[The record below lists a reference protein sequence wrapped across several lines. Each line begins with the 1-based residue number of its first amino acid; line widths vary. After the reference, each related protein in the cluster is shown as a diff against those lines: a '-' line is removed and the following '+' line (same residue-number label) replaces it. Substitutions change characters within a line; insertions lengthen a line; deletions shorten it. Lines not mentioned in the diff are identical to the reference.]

1 MSIPIIQMLLAVGSA
16 QELDALLDT
25 YSLGF
30 GPTSGRKTYI
40 APQMYNV
47 VDGDRKKWT
56 LSCWI
61 KREQFGT
68 RQVIFSNGS
77 NSSGEGFIGFNSD
90 DTLYL
95 GNDGHANFQSG
106 AGRTYRDTSWMHLMW
121 AADSTQANNDDRWK
135 VYVNGELVPA
145 SEYNAPG
152 LTQNGDGYIQ
162 YYSPS
167 AGMLPCIGERLRHH
181 YSGAN
186 WSAPFRGRMAQFY
199 FVDGAQKTWS
209 DFAVNENGVYKPI
222 EYEGSV
228 GTNGFYLPFDG
239 KKHPTIDPLDQTGI
253 NDGTW
258 WNMQYPN
265 TCDGIAVDDTALSQ
279 MAQYAGVTASP
290 NPATVHLAKPVV
302 VKQHLR
308 LNMYASVSS
317 FSTFGWVRL
326 NGSSSNQTVTVVS
339 STGTNS
345 GIFDVDFTGTLTS
358 IQWSGGS
365 QANYGV
371 AQIIVDGEVLKNPG
385 WEAKYFG
392 ATVPVSKAEGGLPI
406 FETTS
411 GGRTAHAI
419 VRKDYGPNTPEIIRN
434 SGCVVFRKD
443 ADDALFFSHNA
454 DYSLGSETNWTIEFY
469 FNKLSN
475 TGDWSVLCGK
485 GPGGNYEYFIE
496 TFDNG
501 NLKFL
506 WSADGVTS
514 WTGSPDIATGLS
526 LKTWYHLSVNRDG
539 NSLKAYVNGVQT
551 YSGSITGNIHVGN
564 TGTHTLSMGGW
575 QAGSN
580 LFTHSLMSNFRLV
593 KGSTVYTSAYDAP
606 TEPLK
611 NITNTKLLGMQT
623 NAPKSHPNHY
633 PMDMATI
640 FSVQNSSHTVDAV
653 GQPYPTASEVSAH
666 LMAAVPMSSSLSD
679 NYPEFSKEINWGS
692 SYKTCSGNGNAQP
705 SWTNMKMSKGF
716 YGLSYYLDGNVDSV
730 NVNDRYSNYAMGT
743 GDYTVELRVMW
754 YDTTSNVGGGQR
766 VFLLGASGNSQ
777 VALHYE
783 NGEFKFDTTNG
794 SNFSFGSYSPI
805 LLKWYHIAMVRYNGL
820 VSLYVDGQQMP
831 TTGTQ
836 TNNLSTAN
844 WIVGGLNWASGEYG
858 IKGYVQDF
866 RHYVGIAKYTGN
878 FSAASEDPEVTADAT
893 YSTGSEKEAYPAF
906 TSGSVMFDNNG
917 DNIEAP
923 DSADWNIGGGDFTI
937 EAWYYP
943 RSHGGWEGIIGQ
955 WKNNGWNA
963 TNSWLLE
970 PVSGKLYFYYCRSD
984 QQQYANVMG
993 PDHEVPLHQWNHC
1006 CAQKKGN
1013 TIRVALNGIWGTATA
1028 LAGPIRDASGPLLIG
1043 GDISGD
1049 GYVDGFVSNVRVT
1062 KGTAVY
1068 DQTTRA
1074 TFDPPTEPLGL
1085 VNSPSNYPNDGKFW
1099 SSNGSYVI
1107 GHASHQLP
1115 KAFDGSTSAN
1125 DYAMVA
1131 NSNGDSEDLVVTL
1144 PGLPS
1149 GKTVR
1154 FFGYRNTDGGVV
1166 TFNGGAV
1173 SLPTGS
1179 GNQAWVTAANTTN
1192 GTTDSFTMETTT
1204 NNGSDE
1210 VAVFAV
1216 EVDGVVLE
1224 DGHTKLLCCQST
1236 KFSRGTTV
1244 GTISGP
1250 TITNN
1255 GAAGDAETPSG
1266 GSGSVFFDGTNDWM
1280 DVAAD
1285 TGFAMRQSEFT
1296 VECWIKNSTTGADG
1310 YYRRIFMMDGP
1321 TGNSADNPQISI
1333 YPGNPHG
1340 LNCWSTNGSLN
1351 LVGTINISDGQW
1363 HHIAMVRSNGIV
1375 TQYVDGVAD
1384 GSQAYTTDVN
1394 LNGGSPRPRI
1404 GNYDG
1409 SSGGGDFQGYI
1420 SNLRVVKGHALYQ
1433 RNFTPPKPSDF
1444 VNDENIHSLW
1454 CCTSASSATE
1464 SKDRTCFTVSNGSPE
1479 NATGTPFNP
1488 FDNNYMGKAGK
1499 YATINPHFG
1508 AMSRS
1513 AYAGGVLS
1521 NGNLTLSTG
1530 GSTDNIEAAG
1540 IGSIPIPQHGKW
1552 YFETGP
1558 GKYGDDYQITLF
1570 DAAMSDIW
1578 EKGSGNFH
1586 YHRPTHRTFQNTDAG
1601 VVGYAINMEAG
1612 SGDHGYMIYKD
1623 GVHITSGSLND
1634 DYDYLIRFYDYTSK
1648 FDLNVNFGQKPFK
1661 FAPPSGYKPLTW
1673 QNVQANIPIKKSIDH
1688 FGVKP
1693 YTGSG
1698 GTQTLTGMEFKPD
1711 MVWVKCRDHSKW
1723 HVLVDSVRGNDSSL
1737 WPATSNMANSEQHIP
1752 SFTADGFSVA
1762 DIDSG
1767 TANESG
1773 MTYVGWCWRAGGAP
1787 TATNSASVGSVPT
1800 AGSVKIDGS
1809 DATAALAGT
1818 RYPNKMSVNTTAG
1831 FSIVHYTGTGNNFTL
1846 AHGLNKQPDVILVKT
1861 LDGATQ
1867 DWMFYTKLYDGTNDW
1882 MALNTTA
1889 NISDS
1894 GFAGADS
1901 TVFNYDVGASQ
1912 YSNTNG
1918 RNYIQYN
1925 WHSVEGFSKFG
1936 KYLSSG
1942 SSGAESPY
1950 VILGFKPALVII
1962 KSLNHENSET
1972 GWAMYTSALQG
1983 NPIEETILWANG
1995 NYQEGKRGDGGSG
2008 SVSQIR
2014 VDLMNDGFKIRN
2026 NGAETNEGNGTN
2038 WYLYMAWAEDPCF
2051 NSLGR

>member
-1 MSIPIIQMLLAVGSA
+1 MSFFQHLLAVGGA
-16 QELDALLDT
+16 AELDALLDS

-40 APQMYNV
+40 APTNWNAK
-47 VDGDRKKWT
+47 DGNRQKWT

-61 KREQFGT
+61 KREHFGT

-77 NSSGEGFIGFNSD
+77 ASSGEGFIGFNAD
-90 DTLYL
+90 DTIYL

-106 AGRTYRDTSWMHLMW
+106 AGRNYRDSNWMHLMW
-121 AADSTQANNDDRWK
+121 AADSTQNNNNDRWK
-135 VYVNGELVPA
+135 VYVNGELIPA
-145 SEYNAPG
+145 SEYNAPAI
-152 LTQNGDGYIQ
+152 TQNGEGYIQ
-162 YYSPS
+162 YYAPSPH
-167 AGMLPCIGERLRHH
+167 MQPCIGERLRHH
-181 YSGAN
+181 YSSAN
-186 WSAPFRGRMAQFY
+186 WSAPFRGRMAQVY

-209 DFAVNENGVYKPI
+209 DFAVNEDGVYKPI

-228 GTNGFYLPFDG
+228 GDKGFYLPFDG
-239 KKHPTIDPLDQTGI
+239 RNSPTIDPLDQTGI

-258 WNMQYPN
+258 WNMRYPN
-265 TCDGIAVDDTALSQ
+265 TCDGVAVDDTALPQ
-279 MAQYAGVTASP
+279 MGQYAGVTASP
-290 NPATVHLAKPVV
+290 NPATVHLAKPVS

-317 FSTFGWVRL
+317 FSTYGWVRL

-365 QANYGV
+365 QANYGL
-371 AQIIVDGEVLKNPG
+371 AQIIVDGTVLKNPK
-385 WEAKYFG
+385 WQAKYFG

-443 ADDALFFSHNA
+443 ADDALFFSHHA

-506 WSADGVTS
+506 WSADGATT
-514 WTGSPDIATGLS
+514 WTGSPDIATNLS
-526 LKTWYHLSVNRDG
+526 LRTWYHVSVNRDG
-539 NSLKAYVNGVQT
+539 NSLKAYIDGVQT

-564 TGTHTLSMGGW
+564 TGSHTLSMGGW

-580 LFTHSLMSNFRLV
+580 QYTHSLMSNFRLV

-633 PMDMATI
+633 PMDMETI

-653 GQPYPTASEVSAH
+653 GQPYPTSSEVSAH

-705 SWTNMKMSKGF
+705 SWTNMKMRKGF

-730 NVNDRYSNYAMGT
+730 NVNDRYSNYLMGT
-743 GDYTVELRVMW
+743 GDYTIELRVMW
-754 YDTTSNVGGGQR
+754 YDTTSNAGGGQR
-766 VFLLGASGNSQ
+766 IFLLGASGNSQ

-805 LLKWYHIAMVRYNGL
+805 VNKWYHIAMVRHHSI

-831 TTGTQ
+831 STGTQ
-836 TNNLSTAN
+836 TNSLSTAS

-858 IKGYVQDF
+858 IKGYIQDF

-878 FSAASEDPEVTADAT
+878 FSAASEDPESRADST
-893 YSTGSEKEAYPAF
+893 YSTGSESASNNPDPATAS
-906 TSGSVMFDNNG
+906 TSGSVMFDNSG

-943 RSHGGWEGIIGQ
+943 RSHGSWEGIVGQ
-955 WKNNGWNA
+955 WKNSNWNA

-984 QQQYANVMG
+984 QQNIDSVMG
-993 PDHEVPLHQWNHC
+993 PDHEVPLYQWNHC

-1013 TIRVALNGIWGTATA
+1013 SLRVALNGIWGTAATPS
-1028 LAGPIRDASGPLLIG
+1028 GPIRDANGPLLIG
-1043 GDISGD
+1043 GDIAGD

-1062 KGTAVY
+1062 KGTALY

-1074 TFDPPTEPLGL
+1074 TFDPPTAPL
-1085 VNSPSNYPNDGKFW
+1085 
-1099 SSNGSYVI
+1099 
-1107 GHASHQLP
+1107 
-1115 KAFDGSTSAN
+1115 
-1125 DYAMVA
+1125 
-1131 NSNGDSEDLVVTL
+1131 
-1144 PGLPS
+1144 
-1149 GKTVR
+1149 
-1154 FFGYRNTDGGVV
+1154 
-1166 TFNGGAV
+1166 
-1173 SLPTGS
+1173 
-1179 GNQAWVTAANTTN
+1179 
-1192 GTTDSFTMETTT
+1192 TTT
-1204 NNGSDE
+1204 SQGATASE
-1210 VAVFAV
+1210 V
-1216 EVDGVVLE
+1216 
-1224 DGHTKLLCCQST
+1224 KLLACQST

-1244 GTISGP
+1244 GTIAGP

-1255 GAAGDAETPSG
+1255 NAAATSNLPPSG
-1266 GSGSVFFDGTNDWM
+1266 ASGSVYFDGTSDWM

-1296 VECWIKNSTTGADG
+1296 VEAWIKTSNTTADSQ
-1310 YYRRIFMMDGP
+1310 YRRVFMMDGP
-1321 TGNSADNPQISI
+1321 TGNSNDNPQITI
-1333 YPGNPHG
+1333 YPAGAHG
-1340 LNCWSTNGSLN
+1340 LNCWSNTGSLN
-1351 LVGTINISDGQW
+1351 IIGTINICDGEW
-1363 HHIAMVRSNGIV
+1363 HHVAMVRSNGVV

-1404 GNYDG
+1404 GNYNA
-1409 SSGGGDFQGYI
+1409 STGGGDFDGYI
-1420 SNLRVVKGHALYQ
+1420 SNVRVVKGHALYHG
-1433 RNFTPPKPSDF
+1433 NFTPKLSNFAKD
-1444 VNDENIHSLW
+1444 DNIHSLW

-1479 NATGTPFNP
+1479 YVTGTSFNP
-1488 FDNNYMGKAGK
+1488 FNDNYTGKGGK
-1499 YATINPHFG
+1499 YATLNPLFG
-1508 AMSRS
+1508 PFSRS
-1513 AYAGGVLS
+1513 AYPGAILS
-1521 NGNLTLSTG
+1521 NGNLTISTG
-1530 GSTDNIEAAG
+1530 GDTGNVEGGA
-1540 IGSIPIPQHGKW
+1540 IGSIPIPRRGKW

-1558 GKYGDDYQITLF
+1558 GKYGDDYQITF
-1570 DAAMSDIW
+1570 FESSMSDIW
-1578 EKGSGNFH
+1578 EKGALSGLFTS
-1586 YHRPTHRTFQNTDAG
+1586 HRLSHRTFQNTDAG
-1601 VVGYAINMEAG
+1601 VVGYAINMETNE
-1612 SGDHGYMIYKD
+1612 YMVYKE
-1623 GVHITSGSLND
+1623 GVHLSNGSLPSGKEW
-1634 DYDYLIRFYDYTSK
+1634 LIRFYDYTSN
-1648 FDLNVNFGQKPFK
+1648 FDLNVNFGQKSFK
-1661 FAPPSGYKPLTW
+1661 FGPPSGYRPLTW
-1673 QNVQANIPIKKSIDH
+1673 QNVQENITIKDSRKH

-1693 YTGSG
+1693 YIGSG
-1698 GTQTLTGMEFKPD
+1698 GTQNLTGMEFKPD

-1737 WPATSNMANSEQHIP
+1737 WPAETSMANGEIHIP
-1752 SFTADGFSVA
+1752 SFNTDGFSVS

-1767 TANESG
+1767 TSNESG
-1773 MTYVGWCWRAGGAP
+1773 MTYVGWCWKAGGAP

-1800 AGSVKIDGS
+1800 AGSVKIDGA
-1809 DATAALAGT
+1809 DATAALAGN
-1818 RYPNKMSVNTTAG
+1818 RYPNKLSANTKAG
-1831 FSIVHYTGTGNNFTL
+1831 FSIVHYTGTGGNFTL
-1846 AHGLNKQPDVILVKT
+1846 AHGLNKQPDVTLVKT

-1867 DWMFYTKLYDGTNDW
+1867 HWMFYTKLYDSSNDY
-1882 MALNTTA
+1882 LFLDTTA
-1889 NISDS
+1889 GKGDS
-1894 GFAGADS
+1894 GFNGANA
-1901 TVFNYDVGASQ
+1901 TVFDYNGGSQ
-1912 YSNTNG
+1912 YSNTSG

-1936 KYLSSG
+1936 KYLSTGPSYMNDNG
-1942 SSGAESPY
+1942 TPF
-1950 VILGFKPALVII
+1950 IHLGFKPALVII
-1962 KSLNHENSET
+1962 KSLNISNNVT
-1972 GWAMYTSALQG
+1972 GWAMYTSALGG
-1983 NPIEETILWANG
+1983 NPNEETILWAHDNH
-1995 NYQEGKRGDGGSG
+1995 QEGKRGDGGSG

-2014 VDLMNDGFKIRN
+2014 VDLLGDGFKIRN
-2026 NGAETNEGNGTN
+2026 NGNETNEGNGTN
-2038 WYLYMAWAEDPCF
+2038 WYMYMAWAEDPCL